1 MFEIDA
7 LMERIPKENL
17 PKEFGGGFGA
27 LECAETWRVGGGGEN
42 NQRFFFFVS
51 WHSFCFFF
59 LRWHRALK

>member
-27 LECAETWRVGGGGEN
+27 LECAETWRVGGGGVN
-42 NQRFFFFVS
+42 NQRLFFLFHGIPFV
-51 WHSFCFFF
+51 FVF